1 MPDAYEERFR
11 QHEEILRSLT
21 AMLVK
26 QDSINER
33 LTRAIERIDHTLA
46 QQVEINADVRTTLAR
61 METLFA
67 RLFRSEGNGR
77 DA

>member
-1 MPDAYEERFR
+1 MPDDHDERFR

-21 AMLVK
+21 AMLAAQHEMNTRVEGFI
-26 QDSINER
+26 QEQRVINQR
-33 LTRAIERIDHTLA
+33 LTVAIERLEVT
-46 QQVEINADVRTTLAR
+46 QAR

-67 RLFRSEGNGR
+67 RLFRPDTNGR